1 MISIDS
7 FDVKSPIRKLDKV
20 IFRQHP
26 LFTTKWIPLAEI
38 HLQDKNKYRIKRIN
52 KFKKI
57 NTTNT
62 IWYDYC

>member
-7 FDVKSPIRKLDKV
+7 FDIKSPIRKLDKV

-38 HLQDKNKYRIKRIN
+38 HLQEKNKFRTERIN
-52 KFKKI
+52 KF
-57 NTTNT
+57 NT
-62 IWYDYC
+62 INLYDYC